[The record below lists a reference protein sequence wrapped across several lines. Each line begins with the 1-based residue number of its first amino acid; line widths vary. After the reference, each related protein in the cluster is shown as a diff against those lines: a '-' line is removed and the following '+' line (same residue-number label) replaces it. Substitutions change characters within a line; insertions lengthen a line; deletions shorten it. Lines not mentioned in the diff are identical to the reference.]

1 MRAQTKAA
9 NVTLTTL
16 TALTTLK
23 VLGGDKR
30 NGVSGSGLNRFI
42 QQSVVE
48 AIVGRAGK
56 QLMCIT

>member
-9 NVTLTTL
+9 NAPLTTL
-16 TALTTLK
+16 ADLTTLK
-23 VLGGDKR
+23 VLGGDER
-30 NGVSGSGLNRFI
+30 DGVRRSGLNRFI